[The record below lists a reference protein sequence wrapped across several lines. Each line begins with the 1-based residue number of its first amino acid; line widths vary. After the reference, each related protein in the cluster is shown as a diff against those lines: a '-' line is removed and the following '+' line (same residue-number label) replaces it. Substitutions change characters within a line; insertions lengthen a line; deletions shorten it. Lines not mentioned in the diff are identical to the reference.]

1 MTDQATDIQRQRA
14 ANPLAIPV
22 ADVARLL
29 NVAEE
34 KIREH
39 IVAGAPTA
47 ADGTINLVHY
57 AAWLNQ
63 RLRDRDGD

>member
-1 MTDQATDIQRQRA
+1 MTADPRA
-14 ANPLAIPV
+14 LSV
-22 ADVARLL
+22 ADLARLL

-39 IVAGAPTA
+39 VAAGAPTA

-57 AAWLNQ
+57 AAWLDQ
-63 RLRDRDGD
+63 RLKERDGD

>member
-22 ADVARLL
+22 ADLARLL
-29 NVAEE
+29 NAAEE

-39 IVAGAPTA
+39 VATGAPTA
-47 ADGTINLVHY
+47 ADGAVNLVHY

-63 RLRDRDGD
+63 RLKERDGD

>member
-1 MTDQATDIQRQRA
+1 MTEQQTDIQPHRPADPRA
-14 ANPLAIPV
+14 LSV
-22 ADVARLL
+22 TDLARLL

-63 RLRDRDGD
+63 RLKERDGD

>member
-1 MTDQATDIQRQRA
+1 M

-22 ADVARLL
+22 ADLARLL
-29 NVAEE
+29 SVAEE

-39 IVAGAPTA
+39 IAAGAPTA

-63 RLRDRDGD
+63 RLKERDGD

>member
-1 MTDQATDIQRQRA
+1 MTEQATEIQQHRTADPRA
-14 ANPLAIPV
+14 LPV
-22 ADVARLL
+22 ADLARLL

-34 KIREH
+34 AIREH
-39 IVAGAPTA
+39 VAAGAPTA

-63 RLRDRDGD
+63 RLKERDGD